1 MKKLAVLLHRLK
13 KLADESA
20 GEFQSEGFAAF
31 FAMVRNE
38 LNDEYFSS
46 FQSRL
51 QELEFR
57 NGVPISAE
65 LGEGNK
71 SERLILNKPSTG
83 KKSIWKRLFGNRSK
97 GDSAFTLM
105 ISSGDIYGRQAM
117 SELEDKVLNLAS
129 NATAQSTDHIFSFFR
144 MLRTELGFYLS
155 CLNLYE
161 KLTEFGEP
169 TAFPVPSASTERK
182 HSFKG
187 LYDVC
192 LCLTMNRKIVGNEV
206 NADAKDL
213 VIVTGANQGGKSAFL
228 RSIGLSQLMMQCG
241 MFVPAESYSA
251 NLCTGLFTHYAREE
265 DSDMKSGK
273 LEEELSWMSDI
284 VEQLRQNSIV
294 LFNETFAAT
303 NEREGSELA
312 RQIVD
317 ALLDR
322 KVKVLFVTHFYEL
335 SNGFYNR
342 QLKNSIFLRAQTQ
355 PDGGRTYKELEDKP
369 LLTSYG
375 NDLYDQIFESER

>member
-1 MKKLAVLLHRLK
+1 
-13 KLADESA
+13 
-20 GEFQSEGFAAF
+20 
-31 FAMVRNE
+31 
-38 LNDEYFSS
+38 
-46 FQSRL
+46 
-51 QELEFR
+51 
-57 NGVPISAE
+57 
-65 LGEGNK
+65 
-71 SERLILNKPSTG
+71 
-83 KKSIWKRLFGNRSK
+83 
-97 GDSAFTLM
+97 
-105 ISSGDIYGRQAM
+105 
-117 SELEDKVLNLAS
+117 
-129 NATAQSTDHIFSFFR
+129 
-144 MLRTELGFYLS
+144 
-155 CLNLYE
+155 
-161 KLTEFGEP
+161 
-169 TAFPVPSASTERK
+169 
-182 HSFKG
+182 
-187 LYDVC
+187 
-192 LCLTMNRKIVGNEV
+192 
-206 NADAKDL
+206 
-213 VIVTGANQGGKSAFL
+213 
-228 RSIGLSQLMMQCG
+228 MMQCG

-355 PDGGRTYKELEDKP
+355 PDGGRTYKVLEDKP